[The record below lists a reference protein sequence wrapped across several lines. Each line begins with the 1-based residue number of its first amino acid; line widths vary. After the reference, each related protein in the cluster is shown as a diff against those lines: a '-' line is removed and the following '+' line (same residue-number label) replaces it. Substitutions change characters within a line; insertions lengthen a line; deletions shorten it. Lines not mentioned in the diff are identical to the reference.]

1 MSNDTVQLTSG
12 KSMLRTSSAVR
23 GRRGGGGGGW
33 GCEANDM
40 RVTTPSCANASCT
53 YIFSEWSK
61 EICAFIFLPFGK
73 V

>member
-40 RVTTPSCANASCT
+40 RVPLLLVPIRLVLFSLAN
-53 YIFSEWSK
+53 
-61 EICAFIFLPFGK
+61 
-73 V
+73 